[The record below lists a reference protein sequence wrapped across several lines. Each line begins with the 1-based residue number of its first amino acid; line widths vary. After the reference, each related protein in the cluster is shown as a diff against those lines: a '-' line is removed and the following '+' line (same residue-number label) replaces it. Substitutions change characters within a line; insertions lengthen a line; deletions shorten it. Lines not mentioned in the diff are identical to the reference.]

1 MADSDTANALAGAAP
16 VTSAA
21 VADYLRKHPDFLIE
35 HPDLVWVLTP
45 PAQRSQDGVVD
56 MQRYLVERMRTDL
69 AKITAAQAELIA
81 TSRGNLATQGRI
93 HAAVLAVLTAKSLP
107 HCIVTIAVD
116 LPMHLEVD
124 AIGLGFESLEHVP
137 AGETAQNLRILPRGT
152 VDRLMGE
159 RRDILLLAD
168 EPGDS
173 SIYGGAATLVHS
185 QALLR
190 LQLKRDMPPG
200 ILAFGAR
207 VPSKFHSGQG
217 TELLNFLG
225 RAVEAALCGWLTR
238 QR

>member
-1 MADSDTANALAGAAP
+1 MAETDSANALAGPPAP
-16 VTSAA
+16 TGAT
-21 VADYLRKHPDFLIE
+21 VAEYLRRHPDFLIE
-35 HPDLVWVLTP
+35 HPDLLWILTP
-45 PAQRSQDGVVD
+45 PSQRSENGVVD
-56 MQRYLVERMRTDL
+56 MQRYMLERMRTDL

-81 TSRGNLATQGRI
+81 TSRANLATQGRI
-93 HAAVLAVLTAKSLP
+93 HAAVLSVLTAKSLP
-107 HCIVTIAVD
+107 HCIDTIAVD

-124 AIGLGFESLEHVP
+124 AIGLGFESIESAAP
-137 AGETAQNLRILPRGT
+137 GETAQNLRILPRGT

-173 SIYGGAATLVHS
+173 SIYGGASTLVRS

-207 VPSKFHSGQG
+207 TTSKFHPGQG

-225 RAVEAALCGWLTR
+225 RTVEATLRGWLSR
-238 QR
+238 GN

>member
-1 MADSDTANALAGAAP
+1 MAETDSAKALAGAIP
-16 VTSAA
+16 PTSAA

-35 HPDLVWVLTP
+35 HPDLLWVLTP
-45 PAQRSQDGVVD
+45 PAQRSENGVVD
-56 MQRYLVERMRTDL
+56 MQRYMLERMRTDL
-69 AKITAAQAELIA
+69 AKLTAAQAELIA

-107 HCIVTIAVD
+107 HCIDTIATD

-124 AIGLGFESLEHVP
+124 AIGLGFEMLDQVP
-137 AGETAQNLRILPRGT
+137 QAETAQNLRILPRGT

-168 EPGDS
+168 EPGDAV
-173 SIYGGAATLVHS
+173 IYGGAATLVHS

-207 VPSKFHSGQG
+207 TTAKFTSGQG

>member
-1 MADSDTANALAGAAP
+1 MAESESAPPLAGL
-16 VTSAA
+16 SALSGPL
-21 VADYLRKHPDFLIE
+21 VAEYLRRHPDFLIE
-35 HPDLVWVLTP
+35 HPDLLWILTP
-45 PAQRSQDGVVD
+45 PAQRSDNGVVD
-56 MQRYLVERMRTDL
+56 MQRYMLERMRADL
-69 AKITAAQAELIA
+69 AKLTAAQAELIA
-81 TSRGNLATQGRI
+81 TSRANLATQGRI
-93 HAAVLAVLTAKSLP
+93 HAAVLSVLTARSLP
-107 HCIVTIAVD
+107 HCIDTIAVD

-124 AIGLGFESLEHVP
+124 AIGLGFESPEHVP
-137 AGETAQNLRILPRGT
+137 PGENAQNLRILPRGT

-168 EPGDS
+168 EPGDGV
-173 SIYGGAATLVHS
+173 IYGGAATLVRS